1 MRRRGRGAR
10 GAWLVFTVLVC
21 AVPAA
26 AQQNNVP
33 NALQGFA
40 RNRNMPVKI
49 EAANLEVRDRDQA
62 AVFSGNVIVQQGD
75 TTMRSRQLVVHYD
88 LNAGKGPNASSAPKQ
103 ESVAPR
109 QIKKLEAT
117 GGVVVSTREQT
128 ATGDTGLFEMAT
140 NTVTLAGN
148 VVMTQGP
155 NVMRGERLIVNLETG
170 ISHIEG
176 GRSQSGRVQGL
187 FVPGSEKADRGAR
200 SGVPPTAPAPV
211 MPVTPQPRGPMRL
224 N

>member
-1 MRRRGRGAR
+1 MRR
-10 GAWLVFTVLVC
+10 AWLVCAALAC

-75 TTMRSRQLVVHYD
+75 TTMRSKQLVVHYD
-88 LNAGKGPNASSAPKQ
+88 LNAGKDKGAKASPAPKQ

-117 GGVVVSTREQT
+117 GGVVVTTREQT
-128 ATGDTGLFEMAT
+128 ATGDTGLFEMAS

-176 GRSQSGRVQGL
+176 GRAQSGRVQGL
-187 FVPGSEKADRGAR
+187 FVPSSEKADKGA
-200 SGVPPTAPAPV
+200 AKPAPPAPSPAT
-211 MPVTPQPRGPMRL
+211 PVTPQPRGPMRL